1 MSISSSA
8 VLVELNISVWT
19 ANKLDKGATD
29 SVLMSSSA
37 SVGAAQ
43 VRKNLMA
50 GTDKRKKIADYAS
63 RARLY
68 HNQTTL
74 SWSDKGARLLPTS
87 LFMDYKQNMNVYE
100 RNMNTMIQ
108 DFYASYVDLIELS
121 KHHMGNLF
129 NANDYPTIEELRS
142 KFGFRLVFSPLPESG
157 DFRLDIPNA
166 DMQEL
171 ATNYESSFNDR
182 LKDAMREPW
191 DKLHKALTHLSEKL
205 TDEEVD
211 EQVEGKSA
219 KRYHDTL
226 ITSNQELCQLLTH
239 LNVTKDPKLEDA
251 RRSLELTMLG
261 LDIDDIKE
269 HAEVRGSVKS
279 KVDAILEK
287 FDW

>member
-19 ANKLDKGATD
+19 ANKLDKGATEA
-29 SVLMSSSA
+29 VLTSSSA
-37 SVGAAQ
+37 SKDSAQ

-87 LFMDYKQNMNVYE
+87 LFMDYKQNMNIYE
-100 RNMNTMIQ
+100 RNINTMIQ
-108 DFYASYVDLIELS
+108 DFYNSYSDLIDLA
-121 KHHMGNLF
+121 KHHMGALF
-129 NANDYPTIEELRS
+129 NPSDYPSLEELKS

-171 ATNYESSFNDR
+171 ASNYEASFKDR
-182 LKDAMREPW
+182 LQDAMREPW
-191 DKLHKALTHLSEKL
+191 EKLHKALTHLSEKL
-205 TDEEVD
+205 TD
-211 EQVEGKSA
+211 VEGEDETK

-269 HAEVRGSVKS
+269 HAEVRSVVKN
-279 KVDAILEK
+279 KVDAILQK

>member
-29 SVLMSSSA
+29 SVLASNSA
-37 SVGAAQ
+37 SKDSAQ

-50 GTDKRKKIADYAS
+50 GTDKRKKIADYAA

-87 LFMDYKQNMNVYE
+87 LFMDYKSNMNVYE
-100 RNMNTMIQ
+100 KNMNVMIQ
-108 DFYASYVDLIELS
+108 DFYTNYADLIELS
-121 KHHMGNLF
+121 KHHMGDLF
-129 NANDYPTIEELRS
+129 NPYDYPDIDELRS

-157 DFRLDIPNA
+157 DFRLDIPQQ
-166 DMQEL
+166 DMVEMQ
-171 ATNYESSFNDR
+171 NKYESAFNDR
-182 LKDAMREPW
+182 LADAMREPW
-191 DKLHKALTHLSEKL
+191 EKLHKALTHLSEKL
-205 TDEEVD
+205 TDEGED
-211 EQVEGKSA
+211 SN

-226 ITSNQELCQLLTH
+226 ISSNQELCSLLTH
-239 LNVTKDPKLEDA
+239 LNVTKDPMLEHA

-261 LDIDDIKE
+261 LDIEDIKE
-269 HAEVRGSVKS
+269 HAEVRNDVKAR
-279 KVDAILEK
+279 VDEILGK

>member
-29 SVLMSSSA
+29 SVLASNSA
-37 SVGAAQ
+37 SKDSAQ

-50 GTDKRKKIADYAS
+50 GTDKRKKISDYAAK
-63 RARLY
+63 ARLY

-87 LFMDYKQNMNVYE
+87 LFLDYKSNMNVYQK
-100 RNMNTMIQ
+100 NMNTMIE
-108 DFYASYVDLIELS
+108 DFYVNYADLIDLA
-121 KHHMGNLF
+121 KHHMGDLF
-129 NANDYPTIEELRS
+129 NPYDYPSIEELRG
-142 KFGFRLVFSPLPESG
+142 KFGFRLVFSPLPEGG
-157 DFRLDIPNA
+157 DFRLDIPKA
-166 DMQEL
+166 DMEEL
-171 ATNYESSFNDR
+171 GEQYESAFNDR

-191 DKLHKALTHLSEKL
+191 EKLHKTLTHISEKL
-205 TDEEVD
+205 TD
-211 EQVEGKSA
+211 VEGDDETK

-226 ITSNQELCQLLTH
+226 ITNAQELCGLLSH
-239 LNVTKDPKLEDA
+239 LNVTKDPLLENA

-261 LDIDDIKE
+261 VDIEAIKESPDVRSSVKAKVDDIL
-269 HAEVRGSVKS
+269 S
-279 KVDAILEK
+279 K

>member
-29 SVLMSSSA
+29 SVLASNSA
-37 SVGAAQ
+37 SKDSAQ

-50 GTDKRKKIADYAS
+50 GTDKRKKISDYAAK
-63 RARLY
+63 ARLY

-87 LFMDYKQNMNVYE
+87 LFLDYKSNMNVYQK
-100 RNMNTMIQ
+100 NMNTMIE
-108 DFYASYVDLIELS
+108 DFYVNYADLIELS
-121 KHHMGNLF
+121 KHHMGDLF
-129 NANDYPTIEELRS
+129 NPYDYPSIEELRG
-142 KFGFRLVFSPLPESG
+142 KFGFRLVFSPLPEGG
-157 DFRLDIPNA
+157 DFRLDIPKA
-166 DMQEL
+166 DMEEL
-171 ATNYESSFNDR
+171 GEQYESAFNDR

-191 DKLHKALTHLSEKL
+191 EKLHKTLTHISEKL
-205 TDEEVD
+205 TD
-211 EQVEGKSA
+211 VEGDDETK

-226 ITSNQELCQLLTH
+226 ITNAQELCGLLSH
-239 LNVTKDPKLEDA
+239 LNVTKDPLLENA

-261 LDIDDIKE
+261 VDIEAIKESPDVRSSVKAKVDDILK
-269 HAEVRGSVKS
+269 
-279 KVDAILEK
+279 K

>member
-29 SVLMSSSA
+29 IVLASNSA
-37 SVGAAQ
+37 SSGSAQ

-50 GTDKRKKIADYAS
+50 GTDKRKKIADYAA

-87 LFMDYKQNMNVYE
+87 LFMDYKQNMNVYQS
-100 RNMNTMIQ
+100 NMTTMID
-108 DFYASYVDLIELS
+108 DFYANYADLIDLA
-121 KHHMGNLF
+121 KHHMGALF
-129 NANDYPTIEELRS
+129 NPYDYPSIEELRS
-142 KFGFRLVFSPLPESG
+142 KFGFRLVFSPLPEGG
-157 DFRLDIPNA
+157 DFRLDIPKA
-166 DMQEL
+166 DMDEL
-171 ATNYESSFNDR
+171 GEQYESAFNDR

-191 DKLHKALTHLSEKL
+191 EKLHKNLVHISEKL
-205 TDEEVD
+205 TD
-211 EQVEGKSA
+211 VEGDDDTK

-226 ITSNQELCQLLTH
+226 ITNAQELCGLLTH
-239 LNVTKDPKLEDA
+239 LNITKDPMLENA

-261 LDIDDIKE
+261 VDIEDIKE
-269 HAEVRGSVKS
+269 HAEVRQSVKS
-279 KVDAILEK
+279 KVDDILKK

>member
-29 SVLMSSSA
+29 SVLVSNSA
-37 SVGAAQ
+37 SSGSAQ

-50 GTDKRKKIADYAS
+50 GTDKRKKIADYAA

-87 LFMDYKQNMNVYE
+87 LFMDYKSNMNVYQS
-100 RNMNTMIQ
+100 NMTTMIE
-108 DFYASYVDLIELS
+108 DFYANYADLIDLA
-121 KHHMGNLF
+121 KHHMGALF
-129 NANDYPTIEELRS
+129 NPYDYPSIEELRS
-142 KFGFRLVFSPLPESG
+142 KFGFRLVFSPLPEGG
-157 DFRLDIPNA
+157 DFRLDIPKA
-166 DMQEL
+166 DMDEL
-171 ATNYESSFNDR
+171 GEQYESAFNDR

-191 DKLHKALTHLSEKL
+191 EKLHKNLVHISEKL
-205 TDEEVD
+205 TDI
-211 EQVEGKSA
+211 EGDDDTK

-226 ITSNQELCQLLTH
+226 ITNAQELCGLLTH
-239 LNVTKDPKLEDA
+239 LNITKDPMLESA

-261 LDIDDIKE
+261 VDIEDIKE
-269 HAEVRGSVKS
+269 HAEVRQSVKS
-279 KVDAILEK
+279 KVDDILKK

>member
-29 SVLMSSSA
+29 IVLASNSA
-37 SVGAAQ
+37 SSGSAQ

-50 GTDKRKKIADYAS
+50 GTDKRKKIADYAA

-87 LFMDYKQNMNVYE
+87 LFMDYKSNMNVYQS
-100 RNMNTMIQ
+100 NMTTMIE
-108 DFYASYVDLIELS
+108 DFYANYADLIDLA
-121 KHHMGNLF
+121 KHHMGALF
-129 NANDYPTIEELRS
+129 NPYDYPSIEELRS
-142 KFGFRLVFSPLPESG
+142 KFGFRLVFSPLPEGG
-157 DFRLDIPNA
+157 DFRLDIPKA
-166 DMQEL
+166 DMDEL
-171 ATNYESSFNDR
+171 GEQYESAFNDR

-191 DKLHKALTHLSEKL
+191 EKLHKNLVHISEKL
-205 TDEEVD
+205 TDI
-211 EQVEGKSA
+211 EGDDDTK

-226 ITSNQELCQLLTH
+226 ITNAQELCGLLTH
-239 LNVTKDPKLEDA
+239 LNITKDPLLESA

-261 LDIDDIKE
+261 VDIEDIKE
-269 HAEVRGSVKS
+269 HAEVRQSVKS
-279 KVDAILEK
+279 KVDDILKK

>member
-29 SVLMSSSA
+29 IVLASNSA
-37 SVGAAQ
+37 SSGSAQ

-50 GTDKRKKIADYAS
+50 GTDKRKKIADYAA

-87 LFMDYKQNMNVYE
+87 LFMDYKSNMNVYQG
-100 RNMNTMIQ
+100 NMKTMIE
-108 DFYASYVDLIELS
+108 DFYANYADLIELS
-121 KHHMGNLF
+121 KHYMGDLF
-129 NANDYPTIEELRS
+129 NPYDYPDMDTLKS
-142 KFGFRLVFSPLPESG
+142 KFGFRLVFSPLPEGG
-157 DFRLDIPNA
+157 DFRLDIPKA
-166 DMQEL
+166 DMDEL
-171 ATNYESSFNDR
+171 GEQYESAFNDR

-191 DKLHKALTHLSEKL
+191 DKLHKNLVHISEKL
-205 TDEEVD
+205 TDIEGDD
-211 EQVEGKSA
+211 ESK

-226 ITSNQELCQLLTH
+226 ITNAQELCGLLTH
-239 LNVTKDPKLEDA
+239 LNITKDPLLENA

-261 LDIDDIKE
+261 VDIEDIKE
-269 HAEVRGSVKS
+269 HAEVRQSVKS
-279 KVDAILEK
+279 KVDDILKK